1 MWNVVTVERFDEW
14 FLLLNEAEQ
23 ISVLAAI
30 KLLEVKGPHLG
41 RPYVDSL
48 QGATKVG
55 NLKELRVQHHGKPYR
70 IFFAFDPRRQAVL
83 LCGGDKTG
91 KKRFYESMMPVAE
104 HEFFVYL
111 STIQQQQRDEVYHGK
126 TTIGTD

>member
-14 FLLLNEAEQ
+14 FLLLKEPEQ

-41 RPYVDSL
+41 RPHVDSL
-48 QGATKVG
+48 QGTTKVS
-55 NLKELRVQHHGKPYR
+55 NLKELRVQHNGKPYR
-70 IFFAFDPRRQAVL
+70 IFFAFDPIRQAVL

-91 KKRFYESMMPVAE
+91 KKRFYEIMIPVAE
-104 HEFFVYL
+104 HEFLVHL
-111 STIQQQQRDEVYHGK
+111 STIHE
-126 TTIGTD
+126 